1 METDLTM
8 PRDEKEKHMHDWW
21 DGNMKLF
28 SDMRLKI
35 EDYGM
40 IVLKSRLLFR
50 HGITELLA
58 FS

>member
-40 IVLKSRLLFR
+40 IVL
-50 HGITELLA
+50 
-58 FS
+58 